1 MLLTRAELLEKLRLG
16 EDTFFELKE
25 VRTVGSKIKGPTQD
39 MLADEMAAFANSSG
53 GVLLLGV
60 NDEREVIGIPEKH
73 LEAMEEVIQKACQ
86 QSIRPPLAPVIEKMT
101 LPDFEFREQPII
113 RIEVEPSIFVHES
126 PGGYFHRIGS
136 AKTRMQPDQLAR
148 LFQQRSQ
155 SRLIRFDETPVE
167 DAPMSVLEE
176 ELWRRF
182 APDDT
187 TDTTE
192 VVLHK
197 LALAREGND
206 GRQHPTISGLLMAS
220 RVSHEYLKGSFI
232 QAVAYRGTTI
242 APEGDST
249 FYQQDSQD
257 ITGSLDEQI
266 LGACDFVRRNMK
278 VSAVKHADGG
288 REDRPQFDMLA
299 VFEAVVNAVAH
310 RDYSM
315 PGSKV
320 RIRLFDDRLE
330 IYSPG
335 MLVNT
340 MSTDSLPYRQA
351 ARNEVLTS
359 LLARCV
365 VPQNKKSYTK
375 RACMMD
381 KRGEGVTLILN
392 RSEALSGKRPEYRM
406 LDSSELRVTI
416 YGATFP
422 ARDVST

>member
-1 MLLTRAELLEKLRLG
+1 MLSTREALLGKIRSGKDGRFDFCEVCAVGGKLQASVLDVWA
-16 EDTFFELKE
+16 DT
-25 VRTVGSKIKGPTQD
+25 
-39 MLADEMAAFANSSG
+39 MAAFANSLG

-60 NDEREVIGIPEKH
+60 SDGGKVVGIPEGD
-73 LEAMEEVIQKACQ
+73 LDAAEKAVRKAAL
-86 QSIRPPLAPVIEKMT
+86 QSVCPPLAPIIEKLT
-101 LPDFEFREQPII
+101 LPDDDGRALPVI

-155 SRLIRFDETPVE
+155 SRLIRFDETPVV
-167 DAPMSVLEE
+167 DAPMTVLEE

-197 LALAREGND
+197 LALAREGDD

-232 QAVAYRGTTI
+232 QAVAYRGTAI
-242 APEGDST
+242 ALEDAST
-249 FYQQDSQD
+249 FYQQDAQD
-257 ITGSLDEQI
+257 IMGPLDEQI
-266 LGACDFVRRNMK
+266 LGACDFVRRNMR
-278 VSAVKHADGG
+278 VFAVKHVDGG
-288 REDRPQFDMLA
+288 QEDLPQFDMLA

-315 PGSKV
+315 QGSKV

-359 LLARCV
+359 LLARRV
-365 VPQNKKSYTK
+365 VPQNKNSYTK
-375 RACMMD
+375 RVCMMD

-406 LDSSELRVTI
+406 LDSSELRMTI
-416 YGATFP
+416 FGAN
-422 ARDVST
+422 

>member
-1 MLLTRAELLEKLRLG
+1 MKHWQSRNDNCLVTL
-16 EDTFFELKE
+16 E
-25 VRTVGSKIKGPTQD
+25 VRFRGNNVWRPTQD
-39 MLADEMAAFANSSG
+39 VLADEMAAFANSSG

-60 NDEREVIGIPEKH
+60 SADGKVVGIPEGD
-73 LEAMEEVIQKACQ
+73 LDAVEKAVRKAAL
-86 QSIRPPLAPVIEKMT
+86 QSVCPPLAPIIEKMT
-101 LPDFEFREQPII
+101 LPDDDGRALPVI

-136 AKTRMQPDQLAR
+136 AKTRMPSDQLMR

-155 SRLIRFDETPVE
+155 SQLIRFDETPVE
-167 DAPMSVLEE
+167 DAPMTVLEE
-176 ELWRRF
+176 NLWRRF

-242 APEGDST
+242 VPEGDSV
-249 FYQQDSQD
+249 FYQQDAQD

-266 LGACDFVRRNMK
+266 LGACDFVRRNMR

-288 REDRPQFDMLA
+288 REDLPQFDMLA

-365 VPQNKKSYTK
+365 VPQNKKNYTK

-416 YGATFP
+416 YGATFS
-422 ARDVST
+422 ARDVSA

>member
-1 MLLTRAELLEKLRLG
+1 MLLTRAELLERLRLG

-25 VRTVGSKIKGPTQD
+25 VRTAGSKIKGPTQD

-60 NDEREVIGIPEKH
+60 NDEREVIGIPEKY
-73 LEAMEEVIQKACQ
+73 LEAVEEVIQKACQ

-126 PGGYFHRIGS
+126 PGGYFHRVGS

-192 VVLHK
+192 VVLYK

-232 QAVAYRGTTI
+232 QAVAT
-242 APEGDST
+242 
-249 FYQQDSQD
+249 
-257 ITGSLDEQI
+257 
-266 LGACDFVRRNMK
+266 
-278 VSAVKHADGG
+278 GG
-288 REDRPQFDMLA
+288 RRLLLKAIRRSISWILKILRDRWTSRLW
-299 VFEAVVNAVAH
+299 AH
-310 RDYSM
+310 
-315 PGSKV
+315 
-320 RIRLFDDRLE
+320 
-330 IYSPG
+330 
-335 MLVNT
+335 
-340 MSTDSLPYRQA
+340 
-351 ARNEVLTS
+351 
-359 LLARCV
+359 
-365 VPQNKKSYTK
+365 
-375 RACMMD
+375 
-381 KRGEGVTLILN
+381 VTLCVAI
-392 RSEALSGKRPEYRM
+392 
-406 LDSSELRVTI
+406 
-416 YGATFP
+416 
-422 ARDVST
+422 

>member
-1 MLLTRAELLEKLRLG
+1 M
-16 EDTFFELKE
+16 
-25 VRTVGSKIKGPTQD
+25 
-39 MLADEMAAFANSSG
+39 
-53 GVLLLGV
+53 
-60 NDEREVIGIPEKH
+60 
-73 LEAMEEVIQKACQ
+73 
-86 QSIRPPLAPVIEKMT
+86 APVIEKMM
-101 LPDFEFREQPII
+101 LPDFEFWEQPII
-113 RIEVEPSIFVHES
+113 RIEVKPSIFVYES

-136 AKTRMQPDQLAR
+136 AKTRTQPDQLAR
-148 LFQQRSQ
+148 LFLQRSQ

-167 DAPMSVLEE
+167 DASMSVLEE
-176 ELWRRF
+176 ALWWRF

-206 GRQHPTISGLLMAS
+206 GRQHPTISELLMAS
-220 RVSHEYLKGSFI
+220 RVSYEYLKGSFI

-242 APEGDST
+242 APEGDLT

-266 LGACDFVRRNMK
+266 LGACDFVRRKMK

-310 RDYSM
+310 RDYFM

-359 LLARCV
+359 LLSRCGV
-365 VPQNKKSYTK
+365 AKDKKNYTK
-375 RACMMD
+375 RVCMMD

-392 RSEALSGKRPEYRM
+392 RSAALSGKRPEYRM
-406 LDSSELRVTI
+406 LDSSEVRVTI

-422 ARDVST
+422 APDFSA